1 MKICDTNI
9 QTPKGSPLKAEE
21 TTSGELI
28 ASLGISRIQE
38 NPTGSKEEI
47 WTL

>member
-1 MKICDTNI
+1 MLRTDRR
-9 QTPKGSPLKAEE
+9 PKGSPLKTEE
-21 TTSGELI
+21 STSGELFS
-28 ASLGISRIQE
+28 SLGISRIQE